1 MHKDKLEGKKCGNCP
16 GNTIPGGIQ
25 KGLADIVK
33 SMKEATEVFKAKAEE
48 TAKKNGGTTSGTTS
62 STDDANKTSDD
73 KKTDGTSTSN
83 SSTSN
88 SSNSSTNT
96 TSSNGS
102 STKSGDTDKKGSE
115 FNYVTKTG
123 KTAHIFNVN
132 QKGSVVEFDASFDG
146 EKK

>member
-83 SSTSN
+83 SS
-88 SSNSSTNT
+88 SSNSSTN

>member
-73 KKTDGTSTSN
+73 KKTDGTS
-83 SSTSN
+83 SS
-88 SSNSSTNT
+88 SSNSSTTTSSTT

-102 STKSGDTDKKGSE
+102 STKSGDTDNKGSE